1 MVYEKILNHTK
12 NYFNQ
17 SKRTAGELKE
27 KLHELFED
35 NVAEYSKFAN
45 WYDES
50 KPMINIIGKAEYEHY
65 VIEDYKKSIYGD
77 NYAIKKFKWN
87 SY

>member
-1 MVYEKILNHTK
+1 MYEKILTNTK
-12 NYFNQ
+12 KYFGKVKKN
-17 SKRTAGELKE
+17 SAEIKA

-35 NVAEYSKFAN
+35 NVADYSKFAN

-65 VIEDYKKSIYGD
+65 VIEDFKKSIYGD
-77 NYAIKKFKWN
+77 SYAIKPFKWN